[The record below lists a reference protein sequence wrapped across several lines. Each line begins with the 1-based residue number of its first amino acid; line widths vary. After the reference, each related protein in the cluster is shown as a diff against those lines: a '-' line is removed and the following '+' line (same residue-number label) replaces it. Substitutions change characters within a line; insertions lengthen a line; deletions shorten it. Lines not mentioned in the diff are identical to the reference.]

1 MKVTFYGTRGSVPI
15 ANKASVATGGN
26 TTCLRIESDC
36 LPQGMWL
43 VVDAGSG
50 IVPLAMD
57 ALKNQVKS
65 VAVFFTHYHWDHTQG
80 LPLAPIAF
88 IKTIPIA
95 CYGPVDDGVG
105 PKEML
110 EASMRR
116 PFFPVDFSEVGSH
129 FTCHRI
135 EHPSP
140 QVIIIHPK
148 GGIKKMTLDQFERF
162 DGKPLP
168 IGRQGE
174 KYPKSECLVIKMMRS
189 SHPEM
194 TISYRFEEGPTGKVF
209 VFLTDNENLYAT
221 PNAMKVFLRAAD
233 FLAMDSQYPEQKYV
247 TQTAGFGHGTAA
259 NCVRV
264 ALEAGVK
271 KLGLTHHDPLSTDSA
286 VQAILEEGKAA
297 LQEFL
302 KGNPKEK
309 PALSAGAIFSCQDY
323 QTVEV

>member
-1 MKVTFYGTRGSVPI
+1 MKVTFFGTRGSVPV
-15 ANKASVATGGN
+15 ANPASVATGGN
-26 TTCLRIESDC
+26 TTCLRIESEC

-43 VVDAGSG
+43 VADAGSG

-57 ALKNQVKS
+57 ALKNGVKS
-65 VAVFFTHYHWDHTQG
+65 VAILFTHYHWDHTQG

-88 IKTIPIA
+88 IKPIPVT
-95 CYGPVDDGVG
+95 CYGPVDDGIG

-110 EASMRR
+110 ESSMRR
-116 PFFPVDFSEVGSH
+116 PFFPVDFKEVASH
-129 FTCHRI
+129 FTFHRI
-135 EHPSP
+135 EHPST
-140 QVIIIHPK
+140 QVIIIHPQ
-148 GGIKKMTLDQFERF
+148 GGIKKMALDQFERF

-168 IGRQGE
+168 IGKDGE

-209 VFLTDNENLYAT
+209 IFLTDNENFSAT
-221 PNAMKVFLRAAD
+221 PNAMKVFLKGAD
-233 FLAMDSQYPEQKYV
+233 LLAMDSQYTEQKYK

-264 ALEAGVK
+264 AIEAMVK
-271 KLGLTHHDPLSTDSA
+271 RLGLTHHDPSSTDQA
-286 VQAILEEGKAA
+286 VQAILGEGKAA
-297 LQEFL
+297 LQEYL

-309 PALSAGAIFSCQDY
+309 PALIADNIFTCQDY
-323 QTVEV
+323 QVVEV